1 MKIKRS
7 LVTVVLILLI
17 ILSGCTQTKEEE
29 KDNHLTV
36 FLWQSSLIKHLVPYI
51 HEQFPDKDIE
61 FIVGN
66 NDTDLYSYYNE
77 HGELPDIITVRRYS
91 GTDAIDL
98 RDELLDLSAYDIVS
112 EYYNYALQYYYNS
125 DNSINWLPVC
135 GIPQTIIA
143 NKTLFDRYDIKIP
156 TNYEEYAEACDKFY
170 ELGIKPYSMDLKEDW
185 SNHEIV
191 QAGAIDL
198 FTSIEG
204 IKWRNEA
211 ESATGAIPFDD
222 EFWLKVYE
230 ETSQFIKDSHFIA
243 DDLNVDIDTGWEMFL
258 NEESAMFHGSSE
270 VLRNSEK
277 EMEGVELVRL
287 PYFSQDDGEGYI
299 YMTPSLHI
307 ALNKNLKDD
316 KEKLETALDIVDWMI
331 SKKGQEIIS
340 DGGEVASLNMD
351 VSSSIDETKGLGEQI
366 KNNNFYIRY
375 AGQKSFKAAYDSIH
389 GLLSGEMDEY
399 EAYKALADGINND
412 NNNTE
417 PVISFENDYSIF
429 LNENNGRDAASSIL
443 TTISKEYDA
452 DLALSPYY
460 YFTSSIYKGDC
471 SARRI
476 NLMIAKDTSIQLYL
490 EKLSGKEIYE
500 LVDRYLTVND
510 GDITVTNK
518 YELPIASGMKLVLDD
533 DLNLIDILVNDE
545 TIDLDKKYSILLVDG
560 MMPTLREL
568 ENKDYNALEKGLSTT
583 WNEYASS
590 GQQPCAPEDYIEI
603 REK

>member
-17 ILSGCTQTKEEE
+17 ILSGCTRVKEEE

-36 FLWQSSLIKHLVPYI
+36 FLWQSRLIKYLVPYI

-61 FIVGN
+61 FIAGN

-98 RDELLDLSAYDIVS
+98 KDELLDLSSYDIVS

-170 ELGIKPYSMDLKEDW
+170 ELGIKPYSMDLGEDW

-191 QAGAIDL
+191 QAGAIDF
-198 FTSIEG
+198 FTSIKG

-211 ESATGAIPFDD
+211 ESASGLISFND
-222 EFWLKVYE
+222 ESWTKVFE
-230 ETSQFIKDSHFIA
+230 QVNQFIKDSHFTV
-243 DDLNVDIDTGWEMFL
+243 DDLNVNEDDGWTAFV
-258 NEESAMFHGSSE
+258 NKESAMYHGTPEILKYSE
-270 VLRNSEK
+270 TD
-277 EMEGVELVRL
+277 MGGDELIRL

-299 YMTPSLHI
+299 YTVPSLHV
-307 ALNKNLKDD
+307 ALNKNLKDN
-316 KEKLETALDIVDWMI
+316 KEKLETALDIVDCMI
-331 SKKGQEIIS
+331 SEKGQQLIANGDEVIS
-340 DGGEVASLNMD
+340 FNINVPSTMNKDKVLE
-351 VSSSIDETKGLGEQI
+351 EQLD
-366 KNNNFYIRY
+366 KNNFYIRY
-375 AGQKSFKAAYDSIH
+375 SGQKSFAAAKTAVN
-389 GLLSGEMDEY
+389 GLLTGEMDED
-399 EAYKALADGINND
+399 EAYKALADGINN
-412 NNNTE
+412 NNPE
-417 PVISFENDYSIF
+417 PVINFENDYSIF

-443 TTISKEYDA
+443 TTIAKEYDA

-471 SARRI
+471 SAKRI
-476 NLMIAKDTSIQLYL
+476 DLMIAKDTNGQLYL

-518 YELPIASGMKLVLDD
+518 YELPIASGMKLILDK
-533 DLNLIDILVNDE
+533 DLKLVDILVNGE
-545 TIDLDKKYSILLVDG
+545 TIDSDKEYSILLTSG

-568 ENKDYNALEKGLSTT
+568 ENRDYKALDDAYLSTT
-583 WNEYASS
+583 WNEHASS
-590 GQQPCAPEDYIEI
+590 GQQPCAPEEYIKIGE
-603 REK
+603 

>member
-17 ILSGCTQTKEEE
+17 ILSGCTRVKEEE

-230 ETSQFIKDSHFIA
+230 ETSQFIKDSHFTA

-331 SKKGQEIIS
+331 SKKGQKIIS

>member
-17 ILSGCTQTKEEE
+17 ILSGCTRVKEEE

-36 FLWQSSLIKHLVPYI
+36 FLWQSRLIKYLVPYI

-61 FIVGN
+61 FIAGN

-98 RDELLDLSAYDIVS
+98 KDELLDLSSYDIVS

-170 ELGIKPYSMDLKEDW
+170 ELGIKPYSMDLGEDW
-185 SNHEIV
+185 SNHEII
-191 QAGAIDL
+191 QGAAIGL
-198 FTSIEG
+198 FTSLEG
-204 IKWRNEA
+204 IKWRNEV
-211 ESATGAIPFDD
+211 ESTKGDILFDD

-230 ETSQFIKDSHFIA
+230 QTSQFIKDSHFTA
-243 DDLNVDIDTGWEMFL
+243 DDLNVGVDEGWEMFI
-258 NEESAMFHGSSE
+258 NEESAMFHGTPDI
-270 VLRNSEK
+270 LKNSEK
-277 EMEGVELVRL
+277 EMNGAELIRL
-287 PYFSQDDGEGYI
+287 PYFSQDDEEGYI
-299 YMTPSLHI
+299 YMTPSLHV
-307 ALNKNLKDD
+307 ALNKNLKDN
-316 KEKLETALDIVDWMI
+316 KEKLETALAVVDCMI
-331 SKKGQEIIS
+331 SEKGQQLIANGDEVIS
-340 DGGEVASLNMD
+340 FNLD
-351 VSSSIDETKGLGEQI
+351 VPSTMNVNKGLEEQLN
-366 KNNNFYIRY
+366 KNNFYIRY

-389 GLLSGEMDEY
+389 GLLSGRMDEQ
-399 EAYKALADGINND
+399 EAYKALADGINN

-429 LNENNGRDAASSIL
+429 LNKNNGRDGASSIL
-443 TTISKEYDA
+443 TTVAKKMGTE
-452 DLALSPYY
+452 LALSPYY

-471 SARRI
+471 SAKRI
-476 NLMIAKDTSIQLYL
+476 KLMIAQDTNARLYL
-490 EKLSGKEIYE
+490 LKLTGKEIYE
-500 LVDRYLTVND
+500 LVDRYLSTND

-518 YELPIASGMKLVLDD
+518 YELPIASGMKLVLDK
-533 DLNLIDILVNDE
+533 DLKLTDILVDGE
-545 TIDLDKKYSILLVDG
+545 TIDLDKEYSIMLLEG
-560 MMPTLREL
+560 IMPTLKAL
-568 ENKDYNALEKGLSTT
+568 YDKDYEPIENSGLSIE
-583 WNEYASS
+583 WNDYASL
-590 GQQPCAPEDYIEI
+590 GQQPSAPEDYIEI
-603 REK
+603 RE

>member
-17 ILSGCTQTKEEE
+17 ILSGCTRVKEEE

-36 FLWQSSLIKHLVPYI
+36 FLWQSRLIKYLVPYI

-61 FIVGN
+61 FIAGN

-98 RDELLDLSAYDIVS
+98 KDELLDLSSYDIVS

-170 ELGIKPYSMDLKEDW
+170 ELGIKPYSMDLGEDW
-185 SNHEIV
+185 SNHESV
-191 QAGAIDL
+191 QAGAIGF

-222 EFWLKVYE
+222 ETWIKVLE
-230 ETSQFIKDSHFIA
+230 QVNQFLKDSHFTA
-243 DDLNVDIDTGWEMFL
+243 DDLNVNEDDGWATFV
-258 NEESAMFHGSSE
+258 NKKSAMYHGTPEILKAS
-270 VLRNSEK
+270 
-277 EMEGVELVRL
+277 EMEMNGDELIRL

-307 ALNKNLKDD
+307 ALNKNLKDN
-316 KEKLETALDIVDWMI
+316 KEKLETALDIVDCMI
-331 SKKGQEIIS
+331 SEKGQQLIANGDEVIS
-340 DGGEVASLNMD
+340 FNID
-351 VSSSIDETKGLGEQI
+351 VPSTMNKDKGLEEQLD
-366 KNNNFYIRY
+366 KNNFYIRY
-375 AGQKSFKAAYDSIH
+375 SAQKSFAAAKTAVN
-389 GLLSGEMDEY
+389 GLLTGEMNED
-399 EAYKALADGINND
+399 EAYKALVDGINN

-417 PVISFENDYSIF
+417 PVICFENDYSIF
-429 LNENNGRDAASSIL
+429 LNEKNERDAASSIL
-443 TTISKEYDA
+443 TTVAKEYDA

-471 SARRI
+471 SARRV
-476 NLMIAKDTSIQLYL
+476 NLMIVKDTNGQLYL

-500 LVDRYLTVND
+500 LVDRYLTLND

-518 YELPIASGMKLVLDD
+518 YELPIVSGMKLVLDK
-533 DLNLIDILVNDE
+533 DLKLTDILVNGE
-545 TIDLDKKYSILLVDG
+545 TIDLDKEYSILLVDG

-568 ENKDYNALEKGLSTT
+568 ENKDYKALEKGLSTT

>member
-7 LVTVVLILLI
+7 LVTVVLIVLI
-17 ILSGCTQTKEEE
+17 ILSGCTQAKE

-36 FLWQSSLIKHLVPYI
+36 FLWQSRLIKYLVPYI

-191 QAGAIDL
+191 QAGAIGL

-204 IKWRNEA
+204 IKWRNEV

-230 ETSQFIKDSHFIA
+230 ETSQFINDSHITA
-243 DDLNVDIDTGWEMFL
+243 DDLNVDLDTGWGMFL

-399 EAYKALADGINND
+399 EAYKALADGMNND

-443 TTISKEYDA
+443 TTIAKEYDA

-471 SARRI
+471 SANRI

-568 ENKDYNALEKGLSTT
+568 KDKDYKALEMSLSTS
-583 WNEYASS
+583 WNNYISN

-603 REK
+603 GK

>member
-1 MKIKRS
+1 M
-7 LVTVVLILLI
+7 
-17 ILSGCTQTKEEE
+17 
-29 KDNHLTV
+29 
-36 FLWQSSLIKHLVPYI
+36 IKHLVPYI

-191 QAGAIDL
+191 QAGAIGL

-230 ETSQFIKDSHFIA
+230 ETSQFIKDSHFTA

-476 NLMIAKDTSIQLYL
+476 NLMIAKDTNGQLYL

-583 WNEYASS
+583 WNEYAFS
-590 GQQPCAPEDYIEI
+590 GQQPCAPEEYIKIGE
-603 REK
+603 